1 MGGHA
6 GGDVASSIA
15 IGELAPL
22 DGEAHGSDALEHLE
36 QAIHRAHKRMH
47 QRVDEDPELSGM
59 GTTITALLRS
69 GDRLALAHIG
79 DSRAYVLSGD
89 KFTQVT
95 RDHTFVQWL
104 IDQGRITP
112 EEADVHPQRSVVMR
126 VLGDVD
132 ADDEIDSSVRE
143 AKVGDRWL
151 LCSDGLSGFVSD
163 ETLERTLSDAETPD
177 DCADQLIQLALR
189 AGGQDNITCIVAD
202 VVDASSAP
210 GTTPQVVGAAAANRK
225 RTSVAEGSPAA
236 KAAALERAA
245 DQSPDDEDDDTHDER
260 PRSRTLGATVAGIGI
275 LAVLVAAALFGYR
288 WSQQQF
294 FVGAD
299 AQDVAIYRGL
309 SQDVGPV
316 KLSRLYEKQ
325 DIPLDTLPSVWRDR
339 VSSGIPADDLGHARQ
354 IVNTLL
360 QRSTLCE
367 AVEPTPAPTAA
378 PTATPTPAPP
388 TPAPTG
394 AGTAA
399 AAPTAT
405 PGVSPSGSAAATTP
419 APAPSAPFPTP
430 IPTNSRGQVL
440 PAGCSG

>member
-15 IGELAPL
+15 IGELAAL

-47 QRVDEDPELSGM
+47 QRVDQDPELAGM

-79 DSRAYVLSGD
+79 DSRAYLLSGEE
-89 KFTQVT
+89 FTQVT

-132 ADDEIDSSVRE
+132 ADDELDTSVRT

-163 ETLERTLSDAETPD
+163 ETLARTLADAGSPE
-177 DCADQLIQLALR
+177 DCADKLIELALR
-189 AGGQDNITCIVAD
+189 GGGQDNITCIVAD

-210 GTTPQVVGAAAANRK
+210 STTPQVVGAAAANRK

-236 KAAALERAA
+236 KAAALERTTEPNA
-245 DQSPDDEDDDTHDER
+245 DDEDGDTHDER
-260 PRSRTLGATVAGIGI
+260 GRSRTLGATVAGIGL

-299 AQDVAIYRGL
+299 AQDVAIYKGL

-316 KLSRLYEKQ
+316 KLSHLYEKQ
-325 DIPLDTLPSVWRDR
+325 DLPLDALPAVWRDR

-360 QRSTLCE
+360 QRSTLCQ
-367 AVEPTPAPTAA
+367 AVEPTTQPTQAAPAPAPTTAPTAGAAPTPTPSVSASGSAA
-378 PTATPTPAPP
+378 PTAP
-388 TPAPTG
+388 
-394 AGTAA
+394 
-399 AAPTAT
+399 
-405 PGVSPSGSAAATTP
+405 
-419 APAPSAPFPTP
+419 APFPTP